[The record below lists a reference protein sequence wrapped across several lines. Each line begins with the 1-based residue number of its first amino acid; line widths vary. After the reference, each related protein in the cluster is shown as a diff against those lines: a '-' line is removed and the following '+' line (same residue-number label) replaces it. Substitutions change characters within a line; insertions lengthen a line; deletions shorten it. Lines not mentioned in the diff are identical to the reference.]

1 MRSAA
6 AATIAVS
13 HLTFLSI
20 KWHAYSSS
28 SSNAY
33 SKNTLSYTYFCYTSI
48 HSHPELTFQWK
59 TLSALFL
66 GALLVISSGGY
77 WLLALKV
84 TSWCLQTLNKHFCT
98 RNPQGVCVCRSVVMV
113 FHHRSKPQSFFPD
126 VKYCSRVRLCVI
138 MVSRGVDLLATELT
152 RSLKSPFKVSF
163 MGKITYVSRNVILY
177 SYCFVLSYSP
187 TTFLFRRGKRG
198 QFKGRQEVSH
208 RSHKQQKSKV
218 KAKQNVMK
226 NKLL

>member
-1 MRSAA
+1 MIYIFFWFFFLCAGIFLSFLHSHRLKPVFTVAYSIRHYHSPPQQREI
-6 AATIAVS
+6 TAVVWMYALSSSSHSCIS

-84 TSWCLQTLNKHFCT
+84 TS
-98 RNPQGVCVCRSVVMV
+98 
-113 FHHRSKPQSFFPD
+113 
-126 VKYCSRVRLCVI
+126 
-138 MVSRGVDLLATELT
+138 
-152 RSLKSPFKVSF
+152 
-163 MGKITYVSRNVILY
+163 
-177 SYCFVLSYSP
+177 
-187 TTFLFRRGKRG
+187 
-198 QFKGRQEVSH
+198 
-208 RSHKQQKSKV
+208 
-218 KAKQNVMK
+218 
-226 NKLL
+226 